1 MRGRGAKHGSM
12 LERSFITGSAAALF
26 RRGRGGGFLF
36 DRAPESGA
44 TAAVSA
50 VCRYGGQGEV
60 VYRGGS

>member
-1 MRGRGAKHGSM
+1 M

-36 DRAPESGA
+36 DRAPESGV